1 MGGQFVSLVIDRP
14 SPTHMKLEQYY
25 SNSLISLKEQSTQIF
40 TYHNTIVEF
49 HLNLMLRTTKGR

>member
-1 MGGQFVSLVIDRP
+1 MGGQFVLLVIDRP

-40 TYHNTIVEF
+40 TYHNTI
-49 HLNLMLRTTKGR
+49 LT